1 MTGDKNDF
9 NVINRVALLRKV
21 GAFRNSV
28 NLARKEAKILQK
40 SKPNGC

>member
-9 NVINRVALLRKV
+9 NVINRVALLRK
-21 GAFRNSV
+21 APTFRNSV